1 MNYIALKVTP
11 TPYNEDV
18 ADVLSALL
26 AEVGFDSFD
35 PQADCLMAYCPE
47 RLYDEAATQAVLA
60 DLPLPDVTCVSEA
73 HPVEDVDWNETWERE
88 AFAPIVVGDR
98 CVIHAPGA
106 EGLPTC
112 DYDITL
118 RPRMSFGSGYHE
130 TTAQMLTRLLGL
142 DLKGK
147 HVLDMGCGTGV
158 LGILAAL
165 RGATDVQGIDID
177 EGACANALE
186 NAALN
191 GVTLRVDFGD
201 VAVLERAK
209 APYDVILANINRNI
223 LLADMAHYVAH
234 LTAGGRLLMSGFYE
248 EDFPTIQACAESLGL
263 TLEDRGSRGGW
274 VCCAFYNG

>member
-1 MNYIALKVTP
+1 
-11 TPYNEDV
+11 
-18 ADVLSALL
+18 
-26 AEVGFDSFD
+26 
-35 PQADCLMAYCPE
+35 
-47 RLYDEAATQAVLA
+47 
-60 DLPLPDVTCVSEA
+60 
-73 HPVEDVDWNETWERE
+73 
-88 AFAPIVVGDR
+88 
-98 CVIHAPGA
+98 
-106 EGLPTC
+106 
-112 DYDITL
+112 
-118 RPRMSFGSGYHE
+118 MSFGSGYHE

-147 HVLDMGCGTGV
+147 RVLDMGCGTGV

-177 EGACANALE
+177 EGACVNALE

-201 VAVLERAK
+201 VAVLERAEE
-209 APYDVILANINRNI
+209 PYDVVLANINRNI

-234 LTAGGRLLMSGFYE
+234 LAAGGRLLMSGFYE
-248 EDFPTIQACAESLGL
+248 EDFPAIQACAESLGL